1 MTTLPQTTAAVRVPR
16 QAAPSVLSIPQP
28 GTLGPAAAPGQQGGM
43 TGADIMR
50 VLRANVWLIMI
61 MLVLGV
67 IAGVGAHYLLLE
79 YYPRFTA
86 VGFLRV
92 NPPRTVDP
100 TKTQEESYEVGE
112 ISILTKTQA
121 SLLSNSSLFGS
132 VLQNVNL
139 DIQRTRWIKE
149 FKRANGT
156 LDVGEAREDLED
168 HFAVS
173 PVADSQLVRVS
184 MTTKDPDDARVIVQ
198 DIVNQH
204 LMDQDKSLRD
214 KTASRT
220 EQLNNMKRR
229 LDYTIGQRQTEIREL
244 NKRLA
249 DSGMAVTNRMSPRE
263 TELYELTRKAIE
275 LKTDHEQAKQQYE
288 QIVGQM
294 NAGVDPPMV
303 ESYVNQDQQVFS
315 LRNMVDQIDIEL
327 RSMPAQGNENR
338 RRSEMEARLAAAQ
351 QKLEDRLAEVK
362 ITARASLRSTAEQ
375 AFGYT
380 EKQLEGVTERM
391 TALRS
396 ELGDLN
402 FTIFEAMSK
411 QDDLT
416 ADKERLKAVQNQL
429 DLLAISTTREQT
441 GVNWAVLPDKPD
453 LPSFPKLSVV
463 LPVAM
468 LSALGLALA
477 IAFIREAMDTTIRS
491 PRDIQRV
498 GHLNLLGMIPHE
510 DDDPQVTGV
519 PLPMVIFQ
527 APTSILAE
535 QFRQVRTR
543 LQHAAS
549 LDTTRSILVT
559 SPSPGD
565 GKTTVAVNLAAGL
578 ALNGRRILLVDVNF
592 RRPMLH
598 KTFNIGNEAGLST
611 VMADLANFENA
622 VKQTQVPNLDV
633 LTSGPK
639 PENTTELLES
649 QRFTDFVERALEQ
662 YDHVMFDSGPLLLVS
677 DTVALAP
684 RVDGVISVVKA
695 ATNTRGLLGRLRD
708 QLRQIKAEHIGV
720 VLNGVRAQGGGYYG
734 RNIRDY
740 YEYQNGQGK

>member
-16 QAAPSVLSIPQP
+16 TATQTPLAIPQP
-28 GTLGPAAAPGQQGGM
+28 GALAPAGGATQQGGM
-43 TGADIMR
+43 TAADIMR
-50 VLRANVWLIMI
+50 VLRANLWLII
-61 MLVLGV
+61 GMLVLGA
-67 IAGVGAHYLLLE
+67 IAGVVAHYLLLA
-79 YYPRFTA
+79 YYPRYTA

-92 NPPRTVDP
+92 NLPRTVDP
-100 TKTQEESYEVGE
+100 TRTQDESFEAPQ
-112 ISILTKTQA
+112 ISILAKTQA
-121 SLLSNSSLFGS
+121 SLLSNSALFGS

-139 DIQRTRWIKE
+139 DIQKTKWIQE

-156 LDVGEAREDLED
+156 LDVGKAREDLED
-168 HFAVS
+168 HFSVS
-173 PVADSQLVRVS
+173 PIADSQLVRVT
-184 MTTKDPDDARVIVQ
+184 MTSKDAEDARLIVQ

-204 LMDQDKSLRD
+204 LIDQDKSLRD

-220 EQLNNMKRR
+220 DQLNNMKRR
-229 LDYTIGQRQTEIREL
+229 LDYAIGQRQTEIREL

-263 TELYELTRKAIE
+263 TELYELTRKLIE

-294 NAGVDPPMV
+294 NVGIDPPMV

-315 LRNMVDQIDIEL
+315 LRSLVDQIDIEL
-327 RSMPAQGNENR
+327 RSMPTQGNENR
-338 RRSEMEARLAAAQ
+338 RRAELEARLAAAQ
-351 QKLEDRLAEVK
+351 QKLEDRIAEVK
-362 ITARASLRSTAEQ
+362 ITARQSLRSSAEQ

-411 QDDLT
+411 QDDLA

-429 DLLAISTTREQT
+429 DLQAISQTREQT

-453 LPSFPKLSVV
+453 KPSFPKLSVV
-463 LPVAM
+463 LPVAL
-468 LSALGLALA
+468 LSSLGLALA

-598 KTFNIGNEAGLST
+598 KTFNIANDAGLST
-611 VMADLANFENA
+611 VMADLGNFENT
-622 VKQTQVPNLDV
+622 VKQSQIPNLDV

-740 YEYQNGQGK
+740 YEYQNGHEK